1 MPRVSV
7 IVPVFNAEQTASRAV
22 ESVLNQSYR
31 DFEIIAVDDGS
42 TDRSAAVLAR
52 YDGQVNVVRQANLG
66 PSAARNAGVRNAS
79 GEYLAFLDADD
90 WWRPGM
96 LGRTVPHLD
105 RDPDC
110 VLVYCD
116 LEMADSEGHELRTL
130 VGGSADAPSLSDML
144 ESLWP
149 ILPSGVLI
157 RRSAYERVGGFPE
170 ELTAFEDVYLWLR
183 LRERGHFQ
191 HVAEP
196 LAVWRFA
203 LFPDSLKA
211 GGGQKAAGQVFCS
224 MVRARYSASGEPH
237 IDARE
242 RAPRTILAYIG
253 LRALADGDKLRARR
267 AFIRALQ
274 VDPLRARNYLRLL
287 RTFLPAS
294 VARALSGAS
303 NARLS

>member
-7 IVPVFNAEQTASRAV
+7 IVPVFNAEHTAARAI
-22 ESVLNQSYR
+22 ESVFNQSYR
-31 DFEIIAVDDGS
+31 DFEIIVVDDGS

-52 YDGQVNVVRQANLG
+52 YDGRVSVVRQPNLG
-66 PSAARNAGVRNAS
+66 PSAARNAGVRSAS

-96 LGRTVPHLD
+96 LERAVPHLD
-105 RDPDC
+105 RDPGC

-130 VGGSADAPSLSDML
+130 VGGSAAAPSLSDML
-144 ESLWP
+144 ENLWP

-157 RRSAYERVGGFPE
+157 RRSAFERVGGFPE
-170 ELTAFEDVYLWLR
+170 ELTAYEDVYLWLR
-183 LRERGHFQ
+183 LREQGHFR
-191 HVAEP
+191 HLAEP

-203 LFPDSLKA
+203 LFPDPLKP
-211 GGGQKAAGQVFCS
+211 GGGQKAAGEVFCN
-224 MVRARYSASGEPH
+224 MVRTRYSASGEPH
-237 IDARE
+237 IIARE

-253 LRALADGDKLRARR
+253 IRALAEGDKLLARR
-267 AFIRALQ
+267 AFLRALQ
-274 VDPLRARNYLRLL
+274 VDPLRVRNYLRLL

-294 VARALSGAS
+294 VARALSGGKNGHPS
-303 NARLS
+303 